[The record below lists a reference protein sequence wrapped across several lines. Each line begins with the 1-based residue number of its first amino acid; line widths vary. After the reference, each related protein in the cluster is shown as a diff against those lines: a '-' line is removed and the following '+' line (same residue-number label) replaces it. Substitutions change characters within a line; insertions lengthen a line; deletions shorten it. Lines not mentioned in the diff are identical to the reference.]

1 MVSVGFLSCRP
12 LVVVVVVVVVVEGG
26 GIQFRVSNKELW
38 WARKEEQLW
47 KDCRKMCVH
56 ILPCTYA
63 CVCACRLGGCAAP
76 SHGEAYL
83 CTLRFLYLSISP
95 LEAMSTKKKNNN
107 NKNWN
112 PVLLLW
118 RRQLRF
124 HHYLKFCCAKFWFTK
139 VCTLFFWCRVIS
151 MYVLPARNYLFGS
164 GSNLFECN
172 GSSCF
177 QAPVFCIPPWI
188 IFGSSDGFA
197 AIYWSLLHSM
207 MATWWTTTTT
217 PNFSTSCGASP
228 CPIHKSRDGYLS
240 VLQTPLGFPQWQA
253 QSPLSVNCSQITKLS
268 YFFAVGVG
276 SHSEVNLSKSV
287 RDKKDPLD
295 FLMGCCCSFFFTFGI
310 ER

>member
-1 MVSVGFLSCRP
+1 MRVCMSPRRLCSTFTWRGISVYLEIPVF
-12 LVVVVVVVVVVEGG
+12 
-26 GIQFRVSNKELW
+26 
-38 WARKEEQLW
+38 
-47 KDCRKMCVH
+47 VH
-56 ILPCTYA
+56 FSFGSH
-63 CVCACRLGGCAAP
+63 VC
-76 SHGEAYL
+76 
-83 CTLRFLYLSISP
+83 
-95 LEAMSTKKKNNN
+95 KKNNN

-118 RRQLRF
+118 RRRLRF
-124 HHYLKFCCAKFWFTK
+124 HHYLKFCYARFWFTE
-139 VCTLFFWCRVIS
+139 VCTLFFWCWVIL
-151 MYVLPARNYLFGS
+151 MYVLPVRNYLFGS

-207 MATWWTTTTT
+207 TATWWTTTT

-240 VLQTPLGFPQWQA
+240 VLQTPLGFPRWQA

-268 YFFAVGVG
+268 YFFAVSVG

-287 RDKKDPLD
+287 RDKKDPLH
-295 FLMGCCCSFFFTFGI
+295 FLMGCCCSFLFYLWDW
-310 ER
+310 EVAQCRWKL

>member
-1 MVSVGFLSCRP
+1 
-12 LVVVVVVVVVVEGG
+12 
-26 GIQFRVSNKELW
+26 
-38 WARKEEQLW
+38 
-47 KDCRKMCVH
+47 MCVH

-63 CVCACRLGGCAAP
+63 CVCACPLEGCAAP

-95 LEAMSTKKKNNN
+95 LEAMSAKKKIGTQFYYYEEDDLDFITILI
-107 NKNWN
+107 
-112 PVLLLW
+112 LLCKILIYW
-118 RRQLRF
+118 SLYSF
-124 HHYLKFCCAKFWFTK
+124 FCCW
-139 VCTLFFWCRVIS
+139 VIL
-151 MYVLPARNYLFGS
+151 MYILPARNYLFGS

-172 GSSCF
+172 ESSCF

-197 AIYWSLLHSM
+197 AINWSLLHSM
-207 MATWWTTTTT
+207 MATWWTTTT

-240 VLQTPLGFPQWQA
+240 VLQTPLGFPRWQA

-287 RDKKDPLD
+287 RDKKDPLH
-295 FLMGCCCSFFFTFGI
+295 FLMGCCCSFFFLPLGLRGSWMQAKTLGSWCAHIAAFLSPSLQHLLYI
-310 ER
+310 CMVHSWIW